1 MKSMLKDMVLDNKTL
16 IVTSDGV
23 SYHTLKFYTNHPIYV
38 HDPNRQLPY
47 YDGVAIF
54 EDEDYYDKETF
65 G

>member
-54 EDEDYYDKETF
+54 
-65 G
+65 